1 MLEHMMKIFER
12 IIEKEIRKVLG
23 VSEMQFGCMSR
34 RETIDAIFIAHQ
46 IQEKYLRKKKKLY
59 FAFVDLE
66 KAFDRVARGVVRWA
80 MRMPNVGEW
89 LIGTIMVMYE
99 FSNIAVRVNNAIGNK
114 FNVKIGVHQGSVLS
128 PLLLIMVLEALCIE
142 SRSGLPSEMLYA
154 DDFVIIAESLVK
166 LEERYLT
173 W

>member
-1 MLEHMMKIFER
+1 M
-12 IIEKEIRKVLG
+12 
-23 VSEMQFGCMSR
+23 
-34 RETIDAIFIAHQ
+34 
-46 IQEKYLRKKKKLY
+46 
-59 FAFVDLE
+59 
-66 KAFDRVARGVVRWA
+66 
-80 MRMPNVGEW
+80 GEW

-114 FNVKIGVHQGSVLS
+114 FNVKIDVHQGSVLS
-128 PLLLIMVLEALCIE
+128 PLLLIMVLEALSIE

-166 LEERYLT
+166 LEQRYLT